1 MTDSGRNTSP
11 RLEVLIGLSLFDPGQ
26 VTREEVRAY
35 RQFAM
40 RQDSPGGVSP
50 MRQDS
55 PGGVSPMR
63 QKSSGGISALP
74 GRHPDARKIHD
85 WYDAFMPAGIKK
97 KASRIAA
104 LLSFATVV
112 AGVLAFAAGAGAAGY
127 FFRYDG
133 TAPINVL
140 PVLVI
145 FALLPVVLLLFSV
158 GYALWPR
165 RGSGRIPMIF
175 WWMQW
180 ALRPLFRKAGKEVPE
195 GIRHDLSESWL
206 VHSVPA
212 GHYLRRNLQ
221 MAGIAYIIGA
231 LLWVLFHVTTTDL
244 AFAWSSTLEMRGE
257 TLHAITRTISAPW
270 RDLVPAAVV
279 DAETVEATR
288 FYRADGADGSDF
300 RASASGRWWPFI
312 FMSMMVYGFLPRLLA
327 SLCYHWRFR
336 KTVDNAM
343 VTSDSGREVLG
354 FMEEALISVSSD
366 DRNRAVAAA
375 GPDAESPV
383 RNQEKCV
390 VLAWGFGD
398 IDNTGV
404 RNVLNREILSTAS
417 ISGMHSLAEDRKS
430 IAQTARASLEN
441 GHCDILVLVPL
452 WEPPRLHFE
461 KKLELLM
468 QEAVKTR
475 IVVIPVADK
484 QDLQGET
491 GHEEAGHGETGH
503 GETGHGET
511 GHGETD
517 RGETG
522 HVTWRKRIVE
532 INLKLGGKRVFYDSR
547 NVIESGALSGSK

>member
-1 MTDSGRNTSP
+1 MTDSARNKST

-26 VTREEVRAY
+26 VSREEIRAY

-40 RQDSPGGVSP
+40 RQE
-50 MRQDS
+50 
-55 PGGVSPMR
+55 
-63 QKSSGGISALP
+63 SSGGISALP
-74 GRHPDARKIHD
+74 GRHPDAGKIHE
-85 WYDAFMPAGIKK
+85 WYDAFMPDGIKK

-140 PVLVI
+140 PVLAI
-145 FALLPVVLLLFSV
+145 FALLPIFLLLFSV

-165 RGSGRIPMIF
+165 RGSGQIPMIF

-180 ALRPLFRKAGKEVPE
+180 PLRSLFRKAGKEVPE
-195 GIRHDLSESWL
+195 GMRHDLSESWL
-206 VHSVPA
+206 VHSTPA
-212 GHYLRRNLQ
+212 GHFLRRNLQ

-244 AFAWSSTLEMRGE
+244 AFAWSSTLELRGE
-257 TLHAITRTISAPW
+257 TLHTITRTISAPW

-288 FYRADGADGSDF
+288 FYRADGSDY
-300 RASASGRWWPFI
+300 RAAASGRWWPFI
-312 FMSMMVYGFLPRLLA
+312 FMSMMVYGFLPRVLA

-336 KTVDNAM
+336 KTVDTAM

-354 FMEEALISVSSD
+354 FLEEALVSVSSD
-366 DRNRAVAAA
+366 DRNRTVAAA
-375 GPDAESPV
+375 GPGAESPV
-383 RNQEKCV
+383 RNSEKGV
-390 VLAWGFGD
+390 VLAWGLGD
-398 IDNTGV
+398 IGTAGI
-404 RNVLNREILSTAS
+404 RNVLNREILSTVS
-417 ISGMHSLAEDRKS
+417 LSGLHSLAEDRKS
-430 IAQTARASLEN
+430 IAHAARTSFEN
-441 GHCDILVLVPL
+441 GHCYILVLIPL
-452 WEPPRLHFE
+452 WESPRLHFE

-468 QEAVKTR
+468 QEAVKSR

-484 QDLQGET
+484 QDQ
-491 GHEEAGHGETGH
+491 H
-503 GETGHGET
+503 
-511 GHGETD
+511 
-517 RGETG
+517 GETG
-522 HVTWRKRIVE
+522 HVTWRKRVDE

-547 NVIESGALSGSK
+547 NVIESGVLSGSQ

>member
-1 MTDSGRNTSP
+1 MNDSGRNTSP

-26 VTREEVRAY
+26 VSREEVRTY

-40 RQDSPGGVSP
+40 RHDRPGGVS
-50 MRQDS
+50 
-55 PGGVSPMR
+55 
-63 QKSSGGISALP
+63 ALSR
-74 GRHPDARKIHD
+74 RHPDATRLHQ
-85 WYDAFMPAGIKK
+85 WYKAFMPADIKK

-180 ALRPLFRKAGKEVPE
+180 ALRPLFRKAEKEVPE

-244 AFAWSSTLEMRGE
+244 AFAWSSTLEVRGE
-257 TLHAITRTISAPW
+257 TLHTITRTISAPW

-288 FYRADGADGSDF
+288 FYRADGSDY
-300 RASASGRWWPFI
+300 RAEASGRWWPFI

-343 VTSDSGREVLG
+343 VASDSGREILG
-354 FMEEALISVSSD
+354 FMEEALISVNSD
-366 DRNRAVAAA
+366 DRNRSGSAA
-375 GPDAESPV
+375 GSAAELPV
-383 RNQEKCV
+383 RNTEKCA
-390 VLAWGFGD
+390 VLAWGLGD
-398 IDNTGV
+398 AGIAGI
-404 RNVLNREILSTAS
+404 RNVLNREILSRAS
-417 ISGMHSLAEDRKS
+417 LSGMHSMAEDRKS

-468 QEAVKTR
+468 QEAVKSR
-475 IVVIPVADK
+475 VVVIPVADK
-484 QDLQGET
+484 EDLQGEK
-491 GHEEAGHGETGH
+491 GHVEKGHVEKGQGETGQ
-503 GETGHGET
+503 GEKGREETGRE
-511 GHGETD
+511 
-517 RGETG
+517 ETG
-522 HVTWRKRIVE
+522 HVTWRKRVDE

-547 NVIESGALSGSK
+547 NVIASGALSGSK